1 MTLLSEANQDDQ
13 FNTLMAKIQMA
24 IGGMPENKKR
34 PGLLEIAP
42 EFGDGGV
49 RPVSSQRAALDQA
62 IADLQ
67 KVRAM
72 MFNLKS

>member
-1 MTLLSEANQDDQ
+1 MTLINEASQDDK
-13 FNTLMAKIQMA
+13 FNKLIGKIQTA
-24 IGGMPENKKR
+24 IGGVKGQPA
-34 PGLLEIAP
+34 GLLELAE

-49 RPVSSQRAALDQA
+49 KPVSSQRAALDQA

-72 MFNLKS
+72 MFNLAK

>member
-1 MTLLSEANQDDQ
+1 MKLINEANQDET
-13 FNTLMAKIQMA
+13 FNRLMGRVQDA
-24 IGGMPENKKR
+24 IGGEGSGKK
-34 PGLLEIAP
+34 GLLELAP

-49 RPVSSQRAALDQA
+49 KPVSSQRAALDQA

-72 MFNLKS
+72 MFNL

>member
-1 MTLLSEANQDDQ
+1 MTLINEASQDER
-13 FNTLMAKIQMA
+13 FNKL
-24 IGGMPENKKR
+24 IGKVQTALGGIKGQP
-34 PGLLEIAP
+34 PGLLELAA

-49 RPVSSQRAALDQA
+49 KPVPSQRAALDQA

-72 MFNLKS
+72 MFNLAK

>member
-1 MTLLSEANQDDQ
+1 MMLINEANQDER
-13 FNTLMAKIQMA
+13 FNTLMAKIQAA
-24 IGGMPENKKR
+24 IGGMPENKRK
-34 PGLLEIAP
+34 PGLLELAT

-49 RPVSSQRAALDQA
+49 KPVASQRDALDQA

-72 MFNLKS
+72 MFNLAK